1 VHFACMHLAG
11 TLIQS
16 QFKVHL
22 IHMCNSEYQKNV
34 ESIQDETFQSIQ
46 KGWYNLCKKMF
57 KWTGIVSIHMLSQ
70 SYTTNVESVKG
81 LTRIYLFAKLALSA

>member
-1 VHFACMHLAG
+1 MHLAG

-57 KWTGIVSIHMLSQ
+57 KWTGTYAKPKLH
-70 SYTTNVESVKG
+70 YKC
-81 LTRIYLFAKLALSA
+81 RIC

>member
-1 VHFACMHLAG
+1 MHLAG

-46 KGWYNLCKKMF
+46 KDG
-57 KWTGIVSIHMLSQ
+57 
-70 SYTTNVESVKG
+70 TTCARKCLNG
-81 LTRIYLFAKLALSA
+81 LV